1 MMIEDCSLTSWWNSG
16 GLPAGEQATVNA
28 VDKEVPNN
36 LKVEEAGRRSLE
48 FLALIIVVVSFL

>member
-36 LKVEEAGRRSLE
+36 LKVEEESTVFGVNHRSSL
-48 FLALIIVVVSFL
+48 FVSFL